1 MIDDQDES
9 AFQQRV
15 GELTS
20 DVGDSSL
27 DGDVTMD
34 LGLRMKRDLLNRLFA
49 YQIEGVKWMWNLHKQ
64 EVGGILGDEMGLG
77 KTIQVDIKFKN
88 FGLLFF

>member
-9 AFQQRV
+9 AFQRRV

-20 DVGDSSL
+20 ESGDSSMEE
-27 DGDVTMD
+27 DVTMD
-34 LGLRMKRDLLNRLFA
+34 FGIRMKRDLLNRLFT
-49 YQIEGVKWMWNLHKQ
+49 YQIEGVKWMLELHKQ

-77 KTIQVDIKFKN
+77 KTIQVNVKISKS
-88 FGLLFF
+88 